1 MSTINYDL
9 KKIKAL
15 AFDVDGVLS
24 ADMIPLHISGEPM
37 RTVNIKDGYALQLA
51 VKQGLHVAII
61 TGGRTEAVRIRFSAL
76 GITDLYMGDDIPDIE
91 VLRECGL
98 PCCPKDA
105 APEVKAVVKYISH
118 AAGGYGCGRDVVE
131 QVLKV
136 HGKWMSDD
144 AFGW

>member
-76 GITDLYMGDDIPDIE
+76 GITEKTFYSKMKKGVFGTDE
-91 VLRECGL
+91 VEKMVELLNIHNPAEIFL
-98 PCCPKDA
+98 
-105 APEVKAVVKYISH
+105 VKK
-118 AAGGYGCGRDVVE
+118 
-131 QVLKV
+131 
-136 HGKWMSDD
+136 
-144 AFGW
+144 